1 MPVIIET
8 EETLDARI
16 ARLEK
21 LELLRGAEE
30 HYAMLYHAHT
40 ERGEHDQARDM
51 AEQGEKAHEAY
62 QRGHNEL
69 REAMDRRLPRV
80 TARTSNAS

>member
-1 MPVIIET
+1 MPAIKLEA
-8 EETLDARI
+8 EDTLDARI
-16 ARLEK
+16 LRLEK

-30 HYAMLYHAHT
+30 EYALRYHAHT
-40 ERGEHDQARDM
+40 ERGEHEQAKKA

-69 REAMDRRLPRV
+69 REAMDRRLPR
-80 TARTSNAS
+80 TARTSHAS